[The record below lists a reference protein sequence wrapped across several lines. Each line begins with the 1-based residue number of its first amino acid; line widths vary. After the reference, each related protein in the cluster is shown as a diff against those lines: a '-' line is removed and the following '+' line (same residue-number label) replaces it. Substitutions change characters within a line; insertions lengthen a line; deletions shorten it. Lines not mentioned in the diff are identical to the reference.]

1 MKKDDCIA
9 AVARLFGV
17 APSALRYWDRIGLV
31 RFERDE
37 QNNYRRPCVQTML
50 DISNVLLFR
59 RLSIPLRDIRS
70 LSDMDASRL
79 DALLVENEQKLSAQI
94 HELENAIEHIRA
106 MRGAIA
112 RLDHLRTSAITLIS
126 DQLPAIR
133 LFSFE
138 DEASV
143 QTYVYDVHESG
154 IVIPQGGSPSYG
166 IFCPSD
172 LGPRS
177 DTLRQRDGAPRN
189 YLYGLLRVLSDDP
202 SQNSAADFTSAAQAM
217 GYPAGPLYGRFIV
230 SAHEKGA
237 LYDYYEAWLEI
248 GKRACD

>member
-59 RLSIPLRDIRS
+59 QLSIPLRDIRS
-70 LSDMDASRL
+70 LPDMDASRL
-79 DALLVENEQKLSAQI
+79 DALLAENEQKLSAQI
-94 HELENAIEHIRA
+94 HELENAIEHIRV

-133 LFSFE
+133 PFSFE
-138 DEASV
+138 DESSV

-154 IVIPQGGSPSYG
+154 IVIPQGSPPSYG
-166 IFCPSD
+166 IFCPLD

-177 DTLRQRDGAPRN
+177 DTLKQRDGAPRN

>member
-1 MKKDDCIA
+1 
-9 AVARLFGV
+9 
-17 APSALRYWDRIGLV
+17 
-31 RFERDE
+31 
-37 QNNYRRPCVQTML
+37 
-50 DISNVLLFR
+50 
-59 RLSIPLRDIRS
+59 
-70 LSDMDASRL
+70 
-79 DALLVENEQKLSAQI
+79 
-94 HELENAIEHIRA
+94 

-112 RLDHLRTSAITLIS
+112 RLDHLRTSTITLIS

-133 LFSFE
+133 PFSFE

-154 IVIPQGGSPSYG
+154 IVIPQGSPPSYG

-177 DTLRQRDGAPRN
+177 DTLKQRDDAPRN

-248 GKRACD
+248 EKCACD